1 MLHVKLLNVRKLYC
15 TFTGVMVEF
24 ENVTLMKMTHS
35 LRQDSH
41 KDGQFRL

>member
-24 ENVTLMKMTHS
+24 ENVTLMKMTHF
-35 LRQDSH
+35 RPKDS
-41 KDGQFRL
+41 K